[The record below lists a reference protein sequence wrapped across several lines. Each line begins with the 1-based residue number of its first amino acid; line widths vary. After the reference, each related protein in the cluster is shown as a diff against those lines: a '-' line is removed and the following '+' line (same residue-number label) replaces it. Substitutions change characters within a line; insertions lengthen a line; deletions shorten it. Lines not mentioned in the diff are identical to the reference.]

1 MSTHVPPTHTPPTPS
16 LKPSPFVDRLVAF
29 LLPYWAGFTK
39 DYAAARADV
48 EETITSYG
56 ARTRAEQ
63 INAVQIIANSF
74 AALEM
79 LAQVKLQHQELSTAM
94 HLRYRGCANSLSRSC
109 QYAQNALDKRP
120 ACDAPQAPQPA
131 AEPHADVPTPSPHA
145 RPAPR
150 HPQPAAEPHANVPD
164 DEAAEILRRTQA
176 KIDACRNRL
185 AGAQPPIL
193 PNGALNFPPDR
204 SQRRS
209 ASAIMQGL
217 SAGGQGRGT
226 MAAAAAGP

>member
-1 MSTHVPPTHTPPTPS
+1 MSTTASSTLPPNRS
-16 LKPSPFVDRLVAF
+16 LKPGPFADRLVAF
-29 LLPYWAGFTK
+29 LMPYWAGVTK
-39 DYAAARADV
+39 DYDLARADV
-48 EETITSYG
+48 ESTIASYG
-56 ARTRAEQ
+56 ARTQAEL

-79 LAQVKLQHQELSTAM
+79 LAQVKLQHQDLSPTL

-109 QYAQNALDKRP
+109 QYAQKALDKRL

-131 AEPHADVPTPSPHA
+131 AEPHADVSEDD
-145 RPAPR
+145 
-150 HPQPAAEPHANVPD
+150 AAD
-164 DEAAEILRRTQA
+164 ILRRTQA
-176 KIDACRNRL
+176 AIDACRNRL
-185 AGAQPPIL
+185 ASAQPATL

-209 ASAIMQGL
+209 ASAIMQAL
-217 SAGGQGRGT
+217 SAGGQPRGT